1 MSKTAPIP
9 DDVHTLIIDKQA
21 ELKKKHKI
29 TVKISDIIALVMKNN
44 INKVGKYLGL
54 KSEEKSDDISE
65 SGQHDMN
72 GTKQDDVVETE
83 HKDTKGMRQNG
94 MSNQKSAIKN
104 AEHSSSIIDEGAEV
118 ET

>member
-9 DDVHTLIIDKQA
+9 DDIHTLITDKQR

-54 KSEEKSDDISE
+54 QSEEKSDDTSE
-65 SGQHDMN
+65 SGQHNMN
-72 GTKQDDVVETE
+72 GTKQDSADETE
-83 HKDTKGMRQNG
+83 HSDTKEIRQNG
-94 MSNQKSAIKN
+94 MSNQESTIKN
-104 AEHSSSIIDEGAEV
+104 AGHSSSIIDEGAEV
-118 ET
+118 KT